1 MIVTFSFEEIQA
13 LRHGARAVLD
23 REVGIAPVAV
33 AAPPEERVRVEQLIS
48 RLNGHLSL
56 RTLVEQQRT
65 QAALGTIARVLL
77 DRMHHELDVAHPAAE
92 PAVASYFEYAHA
104 RTVLRRVRDI
114 GEHMTALIEVVTGS
128 PPDDLVAE
136 TFVFPD

>member
-13 LRHGARAVLD
+13 LREGARAVLD
-23 REVGIAPVAV
+23 RDVGTGSVAV
-33 AAPPEERVRVEQLIS
+33 AAPPEERVRVERLIAAM
-48 RLNGHLSL
+48 NGHISM
-56 RTLVEQQRT
+56 RTLAEQRRA
-65 QAALGTIARVLL
+65 QAAVGTITRALL
-77 DRMHHELDVAHPAAE
+77 DRMHHEIDATHPAAE

-104 RTVLRRVRDI
+104 RTVLRRVRDV

-128 PPDDLVAE
+128 PPDDVIAE

>member
-23 REVGIAPVAV
+23 RDIGGSTVAV
-33 AAPPEERVRVEQLIS
+33 AAPPEARVRVERLLAA
-48 RLNGHLSL
+48 LNGHLSL
-56 RTLVEQQRT
+56 RTLSEQRRT
-65 QAALGTIARVLL
+65 QSALATITGVLL
-77 DRMHHELDVAHPAAE
+77 DRMHHEIDASHPAAE
-92 PAVASYFEYAHA
+92 PTVASYFEYAHA

-114 GEHMTALIEVVTGS
+114 GEHMTALIEVVTGTA
-128 PPDDLVAE
+128 PDDVVAE

>member
-23 REVGIAPVAV
+23 RDVGGPPVAV
-33 AAPPEERVRVEQLIS
+33 VAPPEARVRVERLLAA
-48 RLNGHLSL
+48 LNGHLSL
-56 RTLVEQQRT
+56 RTLGEQQT
-65 QAALGTIARVLL
+65 IEAALGTIAQVLQ
-77 DRMHHELDVAHPAAE
+77 DRMHHEIDDTHPAAE

-104 RTVLRRVRDI
+104 RTVLRRVSDI